1 MNYLS
6 ESEQQANIQK
16 IGAYILSLMPDGK
29 LKSIQ
34 PLEMNGYKLWH
45 KPNVF
50 LDCSFS
56 KLNKC

>member
-34 PLEMNGYKLWH
+34 PLEMNGYKL
-45 KPNVF
+45 
-50 LDCSFS
+50 
-56 KLNKC
+56 